1 MRVRDEVYGNLYLTE
16 KEGGAEFDE
25 EDEALLV
32 ALAAAAGVAIDNA
45 RLYEEARRQQRW
57 LRASS
62 EVTRRL
68 LSGAA
73 PDEVLALVTQQALE
87 MSGADLVAL
96 ALPTPDRQ
104 QLVIQH
110 AAGEGAPEAL
120 GLVLP
125 VSASVSGQVLST
137 GEPVI
142 LEDFGHDERVAGAAR
157 EHMPLG
163 PAIILPLGAPGDVR
177 GVFTVGRD
185 TGAMPL
191 APEAVEMVQT
201 FAAQAASR
209 WNSPSTARTRS
220 GWPSSPD
227 RDRIARDL
235 HDLVIQ
241 RLYATGMSLQGAMP
255 LLTRPEAATRVSSA
269 VDALDETIREIRSA
283 IFSLQSRGEAKQ
295 HGLRAQVLEVVDQ
308 MTAALGFAP
317 SLRLVGPLDEA
328 VPADAGEQML
338 SALRE
343 ALSNAARHA
352 AASRVDVTVE
362 VGPELILRVRD
373 DGTGMGQSTRRSG
386 LANMAERAADL
397 GGKLA
402 VEPGRGR
409 RHPARLAGAGQ
420 LTGLSRR
427 RSARRS
433 AVAVL
438 AVRGLLL
445 VEDPRG
451 VGGGLGA
458 ALHAEL
464 GEEGGDVV
472 LDRFLG
478 EEEAV
483 ADLAVGEAFADEGED
498 AAFLVGEAGQGVGGG
513 GLVAHAAHDAAGGF
527 GVEQGL
533 AGGDGADGADEVGA
547 ADLLEDVAGGAGH
560 DGVEEGFVVAEAG
573 EHEAG
578 ELGHFGADFA
588 ADGDAVAVGQ
598 ADVEDG
604 DVGFEGGDAG
614 QGGGGG
620 AGLADDGDAGFGF
633 EEVADALR
641 TIS

>member
-1 MRVRDEVYGNLYLTE
+1 MGSFLGVPVRVRDEVYGNLYLTE

-45 RLYEEARRQQRW
+45 KLYEEGRRQQRW

-68 LSGAA
+68 LSGDP

-96 ALPTPDRQ
+96 ALPTRDRQ
-104 QLVIQH
+104 QLVISH
-110 AAGEGAPEAL
+110 AAGAGAPEAI

-125 VSASVSGQVLST
+125 VSASVSGQVLTS
-137 GEPVI
+137 GEAVV

-191 APEAVEMVQT
+191 AHEAVEMVQT
-201 FAAQAASR
+201 FAAQAGIALELAEHR
-209 WNSPSTARTRS
+209 QDAERLAIFQ
-220 GWPSSPD
+220 D

-255 LLTRPEAATRVSSA
+255 LLTRPEAVTRVSSA

-283 IFSLQSRGEAKQ
+283 IFSLQSRGEAKH
-295 HGLRAQVLEVVDQ
+295 HGLRARVLEVVDE

-328 VPADAGEQML
+328 VPPAAGEHLL

-352 AASRVDVTVE
+352 AAGRVDVTVE
-362 VGPELILRVRD
+362 VGDELILKVRD
-373 DGTGMGQSTRRSG
+373 DGAGMGQSTRRSG

-397 GGKLA
+397 GGKL
-402 VEPGRGR
+402 VVG
-409 RHPARLAGAGQ
+409 PA
-420 LTGLSRR
+420 
-427 RSARRS
+427 
-433 AVAVL
+433 
-438 AVRGLLL
+438 
-445 VEDPRG
+445 E
-451 VGGGLGA
+451 GGGTR
-458 ALHAEL
+458 
-464 GEEGGDVV
+464 
-472 LDRFLG
+472 LDWR
-478 EEEAV
+478 V
-483 ADLAVGEAFADEGED
+483 PV
-498 AAFLVGEAGQGVGGG
+498 
-513 GLVAHAAHDAAGGF
+513 
-527 GVEQGL
+527 
-533 AGGDGADGADEVGA
+533 
-547 ADLLEDVAGGAGH
+547 
-560 DGVEEGFVVAEAG
+560 
-573 EHEAG
+573 
-578 ELGHFGADFA
+578 
-588 ADGDAVAVGQ
+588 
-598 ADVEDG
+598 
-604 DVGFEGGDAG
+604 
-614 QGGGGG
+614 
-620 AGLADDGDAGFGF
+620 
-633 EEVADALR
+633 
-641 TIS
+641 S

>member
-1 MRVRDEVYGNLYLTE
+1 MEPTDPHLALPQLRLDDLLTELQARLQTVLATRDRVYTLLEAVVAVATSLDLEMVLKQIVEAAITLVRARYGALGIISEGGRLVEFVPVGLGDSEIAAIHHWPEGRGLLGALITDPRPLRLPDISASPKSSGFPPGHPPMRTFLGVPVRVRDEVYGNLYLTE
-16 KEGGAEFDE
+16 KVGGAEFDE
-25 EDEALLV
+25 EDEALLI

-45 RLYEEARRQQRW
+45 KLYEEARRQQRW

-68 LSGAA
+68 LSGTA
-73 PDEVLALVTQQALE
+73 PDEVLALVTQQTLE

-110 AAGEGAPEAL
+110 AAGAGAPGAL

-125 VSASVSGQVLST
+125 VNASVSGDVLSS
-137 GEPVI
+137 GEAVI
-142 LEDFGHDERVAGAAR
+142 LQDFGHDERVAGSAR

-201 FAAQAASR
+201 FAAQAAIALELAEHRRDAERLAILS
-209 WNSPSTARTRS
+209 
-220 GWPSSPD
+220 D

-255 LLTRPEAATRVSSA
+255 LLSRPEAATRVSSA

-295 HGLRAQVLEVVDQ
+295 NGLRAQVLEVADQ
-308 MTAALGFAP
+308 MTPALGFAP

-328 VPADAGEQML
+328 VPADAAEQML

-343 ALSNAARHA
+343 SLSNAARHA
-352 AASRVDVTVE
+352 AARRVDVTVE

-373 DGTGMGQSTRRSG
+373 DGTGMGNSTRRSG

-397 GGKLA
+397 GGKLTVNA
-402 VEPGRGR
+402 AE
-409 RHPARLAGAGQ
+409 
-420 LTGLSRR
+420 
-427 RSARRS
+427 
-433 AVAVL
+433 
-438 AVRGLLL
+438 
-445 VEDPRG
+445 
-451 VGGGLGA
+451 GGGTQ
-458 ALHAEL
+458 
-464 GEEGGDVV
+464 
-472 LDRFLG
+472 LDWR
-478 EEEAV
+478 V
-483 ADLAVGEAFADEGED
+483 PV
-498 AAFLVGEAGQGVGGG
+498 
-513 GLVAHAAHDAAGGF
+513 
-527 GVEQGL
+527 
-533 AGGDGADGADEVGA
+533 
-547 ADLLEDVAGGAGH
+547 
-560 DGVEEGFVVAEAG
+560 
-573 EHEAG
+573 
-578 ELGHFGADFA
+578 
-588 ADGDAVAVGQ
+588 
-598 ADVEDG
+598 
-604 DVGFEGGDAG
+604 
-614 QGGGGG
+614 
-620 AGLADDGDAGFGF
+620 
-633 EEVADALR
+633 
-641 TIS
+641 S

>member
-1 MRVRDEVYGNLYLTE
+1 MSGERLVEPTGPHPALPQLRLDDLLSELQTRLQAVLATRDRVYTLLEAVVAVGTNLDLEMVLAQIVEAAITLVRARYGALGIIGEGGRLVEFVPVGLADDEIEAIHHWPEGRGLLGALITDPRPLRLPDISDSPMSSGFPPGHPPMRSFLGVPVRVRDEVYGNLYLTE

-45 RLYEEARRQQRW
+45 KLYEEARRQQRW

-68 LSGAA
+68 LSGDP

-110 AAGEGAPEAL
+110 AAGAGAPEAL

-125 VSASVSGQVLST
+125 VSASVSGGVLTS
-137 GEPVI
+137 GEAVV

-163 PAIILPLGAPGDVR
+163 PAIVLPLGAPGDVR

-185 TGAMPL
+185 PGAMPL
-191 APEAVEMVQT
+191 AHEAVEMVRT
-201 FAAQAASR
+201 FAAQAGIALELAEHR
-209 WNSPSTARTRS
+209 QDAERLAIFQ
-220 GWPSSPD
+220 D

-283 IFSLQSRGEAKQ
+283 IFSLQSRGDARQ
-295 HGLRAQVLEVVDQ
+295 HGLRAQVLEVVDE

-328 VPADAGEQML
+328 VPADAGEQLL

-362 VGPELILRVRD
+362 IGDELILRVRD
-373 DGTGMGQSTRRSG
+373 DGTGMGQTTRRSG

-397 GGKLA
+397 GGKL
-402 VEPGRGR
+402 VIG
-409 RHPARLAGAGQ
+409 PA
-420 LTGLSRR
+420 
-427 RSARRS
+427 
-433 AVAVL
+433 
-438 AVRGLLL
+438 
-445 VEDPRG
+445 E
-451 VGGGLGA
+451 GGGTQ
-458 ALHAEL
+458 
-464 GEEGGDVV
+464 
-472 LDRFLG
+472 LDWR
-478 EEEAV
+478 V
-483 ADLAVGEAFADEGED
+483 PV
-498 AAFLVGEAGQGVGGG
+498 
-513 GLVAHAAHDAAGGF
+513 
-527 GVEQGL
+527 
-533 AGGDGADGADEVGA
+533 
-547 ADLLEDVAGGAGH
+547 
-560 DGVEEGFVVAEAG
+560 
-573 EHEAG
+573 
-578 ELGHFGADFA
+578 
-588 ADGDAVAVGQ
+588 
-598 ADVEDG
+598 
-604 DVGFEGGDAG
+604 
-614 QGGGGG
+614 
-620 AGLADDGDAGFGF
+620 
-633 EEVADALR
+633 
-641 TIS
+641 S